1 MVIAFILYET
11 FELFA
16 TVAYFGYSG
25 IHQLYTWWN
34 TAMLLDDEE
43 DAMHSATSRRNR
55 IENLFLAKKIE
66 ALQRRVAQL
75 ENAHM
80 RLGTFDVDE
89 DESPTTA
96 IEKIS

>member
-43 DAMHSATSRRNR
+43 EDTSPSRRNR

-80 RLGTFDVDE
+80 RLGTFNVDE